1 MVTSRAASI
10 ETGCP
15 WRTSDTRTL
24 VHHAADAYGMSEPGH
39 REPAP
44 GELRIVQRFVNSA
57 DLQEARDELATI
69 EATRRWLLR
78 NHLTD
83 TERPVREWERQELV
97 ALREALRDLAAA
109 NAGQALPGASAAV
122 LDRAAG
128 RVRLAMRLSRSGRYR
143 LVPEGQGMDRPIS
156 EVLVRVLNAMSDG
169 TWMRMKACARPA
181 CRWAFYDGS
190 RNRSGIWCSMARCGN
205 REKGATY
212 RARRAGGPQ
221 VHAPQVPSAVAAQ
234 PA

>member
-1 MVTSRAASI
+1 VT
-10 ETGCP
+10 
-15 WRTSDTRTL
+15 
-24 VHHAADAYGMSEPGH
+24 EPGH

-44 GELRIVQRFVNSA
+44 GELRMVQRFINSA
-57 DLQEARDELATI
+57 ALLEQRDELATI

-83 TERPVREWERQELV
+83 TDRPVREWERQELV
-97 ALREALRDLAAA
+97 SLREALRDLASA
-109 NAGQALPGASAAV
+109 NGGAPLPGGAAAV

-169 TWMRMKACARPA
+169 GWVRLKACARES
-181 CRWAFYDGS
+181 CRWAFYDSS
-190 RNRSGIWCSMARCGN
+190 RNRSGVWCSMSTCGN
-205 REKGATY
+205 REKGAAY
-212 RARRAGGPQ
+212 RARRGHRAPAGPATGEGK
-221 VHAPQVPSAVAAQ
+221 HNPSVAAQ
-234 PA
+234 GAG